1 MSDPFAER
9 PMKITLEIPTQ
20 LSVEEAWRRLTNWP
34 AHGEW
39 IPLTKMI
46 ILHVGSEPG
55 LGDKFIGRTGIGPIA
70 FDDVMT
76 VTQFEA
82 PGTHGF
88 CEVTKSGRLIKGS
101 ASFEVKSIDG
111 ATVVIWVED
120 IPLPSF
126 VEKVFGRILK
136 AVGTRVFT
144 TALGKA
150 LRPAG

>member
-1 MSDPFAER
+1 MCDCFAKR
-9 PMKITLEIPTQ
+9 PMKITLDIPTQ
-20 LSVEEAWRRLTNWP
+20 LSVEKTWRRLTNWR

-46 ILHVGSEPG
+46 ILRQGEKPG

-82 PGTHGF
+82 PGTFGF
-88 CEVTKSGRLIKGS
+88 CEVTKSGSLIKGS

-120 IPLPSF
+120 IPLPTF
-126 VEKVFGRILK
+126 VDKVFGGILK
-136 AVGTRVFT
+136 VIGTRVFT

-150 LRPAG
+150 LRPAR

>member
-1 MSDPFAER
+1 LAKR
-9 PMKITLEIPTQ
+9 PMKITLEISTQ
-20 LSVEEAWRRLTNWP
+20 LTVEEAWRRLTNWR

-46 ILHVGSEPG
+46 ILREGEKPG

-82 PGTHGF
+82 PGTRGF

-101 ASFEVKSIDG
+101 ASFEVKPTDAG
-111 ATVVIWVED
+111 TVVIWVED
-120 IPLPSF
+120 IPLPIL
-126 VEKVFGRILK
+126 VDKVLGGLLK
-136 AVGTRVFT
+136 LAGGLVFT
-144 TALGKA
+144 SALRKA
-150 LRPAG
+150 LRP